1 MSDQKCN
8 HWNVVCE
15 CVECGSRIDV
25 DTKIAE
31 LQSTIAQQAD
41 LIRRL
46 KEDGEFWLAYY
57 LNDIDVT
64 LIPAQLKAHDDLMND
79 IEKGESKNG

>member
-1 MSDQKCN
+1 MFEAVDREKYDAMQRAKQLLSD
-8 HWNVVCE
+8 E
-15 CVECGSRIDV
+15 FD
-25 DTKIAE
+25 E

-79 IEKGESKNG
+79 IEKREG